1 MERGENV
8 LRIIL
13 GIIILMFCAV
23 SLISAMVYVAGVKT
37 TIFVLLASV
46 IFALLIDVGLTLLLG

>member
-1 MERGENV
+1 M

>member
-46 IFALLIDVGLTLLLG
+46 IFAILIDVGLTLLLD

>member
-23 SLISAMVYVAGVKT
+23 SLISAMVYVTGVKT

>member
-1 MERGENV
+1 M
-8 LRIIL
+8 LRVIA

-23 SLISAMVYVAGVKT
+23 SLVGALIYAAGVKT

>member
-13 GIIILMFCAV
+13 GIIILMFCAA

-37 TIFVLLASV
+37 TIFVILISMV
-46 IFALLIDVGLTLLLG
+46 FTLLIHIALTLLFG

>member
-1 MERGENV
+1 M
-8 LRIIL
+8 LRVIL

-23 SLISAMVYVAGVKT
+23 SLISAMMCTVGAKT

-46 IFALLIDVGLTLLLG
+46 IFVLLIDVGLTLLLG